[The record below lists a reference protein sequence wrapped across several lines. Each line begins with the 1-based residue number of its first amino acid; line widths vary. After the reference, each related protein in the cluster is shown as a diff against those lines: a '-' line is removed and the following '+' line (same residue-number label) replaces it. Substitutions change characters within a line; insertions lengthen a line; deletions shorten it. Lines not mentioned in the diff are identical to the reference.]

1 MNNELL
7 SFFVLFVLFLEVS
20 RSQQKL
26 SPKKKRE
33 REKEKKKKSAAKA
46 MF

>member
-26 SPKKKRE
+26 SPKKKKK
-33 REKEKKKKSAAKA
+33 EKEKKKKSAAKA

>member
-7 SFFVLFVLFLEVS
+7 SFFVLFVLFLEV

>member
-26 SPKKKRE
+26 SSKKKK
-33 REKEKKKKSAAKA
+33 EKEKKKKSAAKA